1 MSSADSRAGFT
12 LIEMVAVMAIIALAT
27 SLAITA
33 MPGTGR
39 AGLEAVAL
47 DTAAML
53 RRERVSAVL
62 GGRSRRVA
70 LDGDRRMLVGEG
82 GERLAIPRDV
92 VLDVLGMNALWGG
105 MLAIARFDP
114 DGTSS
119 GAVLKYSRQGAAYE
133 IQVNWYTGG
142 VAVVAAR

>member
-1 MSSADSRAGFT
+1 
-12 LIEMVAVMAIIALAT
+12 MVAVMAIIALVT
-27 SLAITA
+27 SLAIAA

-39 AGLEAVAL
+39 AALKAVTL

-53 RRERVSAVL
+53 RRERVGAVVS
-62 GGRSRRVA
+62 GRTRRVA
-70 LDGDRRMLVGEG
+70 LDGGRRILVGEG
-82 GERLAIPRDV
+82 GEQVAIPHDV
-92 VLDVLGMNALWGG
+92 VLDVLGMDALWSG

-142 VAVVAAR
+142 VAVVVPR